1 VVEHGG
7 AEMSLWRAVLAFLT
21 PKVRSSRR
29 SWDPTT
35 NPFDAERVAKQLR
48 LEEQGRELGKAGVPL
63 ATDSSLSGPERSAAL
78 AVEQAK
84 TDYVAS
90 YQHRLKAL
98 QAQASRLDPSARL
111 AAALASAEQFER
123 QADNLLTE
131 NAAQLQRFADV
142 ACSRRDA
149 LARFREK
156 HRRVDL
162 PDYPSKGKTRFLY
175 AVAAALVLL
184 ETFFNAS
191 FFSTGLGGGL
201 REGMVEAF
209 VFSFINVSVAIFVG
223 IHVVRRTNHV
233 NVLWRL
239 ASYLVAMGALGLL
252 TVLGLYVAHYRDAL
266 HLSVEGAGAVATQ
279 TLLSSPFGLAG
290 PSSWALFGLSFF
302 AACFAMWEGYTLNDP
317 YPGYGAEH
325 RKSEEAARK
334 YDRAVQAL
342 RAELA
347 KYRQTLTARMER
359 TQEACQAS
367 IVELKSVISD
377 KQRLGVEMRNEIG
390 TLQAAIGALVETFRA
405 ANKVAREGKPAP
417 DYFNATPLL
426 EERALPDFAT
436 EDDEASLRRQ
446 QEAAAAFLHQKAML
460 SAKIES
466 AFNDRYSSL
475 QTLDDLFDPTRQM
488 VSSASGSTAPPG
500 TSRQEP
506 GTPGSTSTSSSA
518 TVVPLRAADGGAS
531 S

>member
-1 VVEHGG
+1 
-7 AEMSLWRAVLAFLT
+7 MSLWKAVLAFLA
-21 PKVRSSRR
+21 PRARSSRR
-29 SWDPTT
+29 SLDPTT
-35 NPFDAERVAKQLR
+35 NPFDAQRVAKLLR
-48 LEEQGRELGKAGVPL
+48 LEEQGQELGKAGVPL
-63 ATDSSLSGPERSAAL
+63 ATDTSLSGPERSAVL

-84 TDYVAS
+84 THYVAS

-98 QAQASRLDPSARL
+98 QVQASRLDPSARL
-111 AAALASAEQFER
+111 AEARASAEQFER

-131 NAAQLQRFADV
+131 NAAQLQRFEAV
-142 ACSRRDA
+142 ARSRRDA

-156 HRRVDL
+156 HGRVDL
-162 PDYPSKGKTRFLY
+162 PDYPSKGKTRFLW

-209 VFSFINVSVAIFVG
+209 VFSFINVGVAIATG

-233 NVLWRL
+233 NVLWRVS
-239 ASYLVAMGALGLL
+239 SYLGFLLVLGGL
-252 TVLGLYVAHYRDAL
+252 TTLGLYVAHYRDAL
-266 HLSVEGAGAVATQ
+266 HMSVEDAGAVATQ
-279 TLLSSPFGLAG
+279 TLLSAPFGLAG

-342 RAELA
+342 RAELT
-347 KYRQTLTARMER
+347 KYRQTQVARMEK

-367 IVELKSVISD
+367 IVELKGVISD
-377 KQRLGVEMRNEIG
+377 KQRLGDEMRNELG
-390 TLQAAIGALVETFRA
+390 TLRAALGALVETFRA

-417 DYFNATPLL
+417 EYFNVTPVL
-426 EERALPDFAT
+426 EERALPDFST
-436 EDDEASLRRQ
+436 KDDEAALVRQ
-446 QEAAAAFLHQKAML
+446 QEAAADFLQRKAAL
-460 SAKIES
+460 SARIES

-475 QTLDDLFDPTRQM
+475 LTVEDLFDPSRPTRPGAGAAAQG
-488 VSSASGSTAPPG
+488 APGQEPGGTEAASTAP
-500 TSRQEP
+500 
-506 GTPGSTSTSSSA
+506 SA
-518 TVVPLRAADGGAS
+518 TVVQLRAADGGVS
-531 S
+531 T